1 MANPAAL
8 MLRTL
13 DRHMKGPGELRLM
26 GGAAMVLAYG
36 MQRGTEDIDLLMED
50 RELEL
55 LVEQADLGAALAA
68 TNRELEPLGLY
79 ISHIWGPEQQI
90 LTPHWASGC
99 RPVSL
104 SPGLAKLR
112 LTALGPLDLL
122 VSKLCRADDGDLAD
136 IAYLI
141 QYEALQLVDIRR
153 TLSEALVPAAFRDV
167 FEVGAARVEALL
179 TAG

>member
-13 DRHMKGPGELRLM
+13 DRHMKGPGQLRLM

-55 LVEQADLGAALAA
+55 LVERADLGAALAA

-79 ISHIWGPEQQI
+79 IAHIWGPEQQI
-90 LTPHWASGC
+90 LTPHWASSC

-104 SPGLAKLR
+104 SPALEKLR

-122 VSKLCRADDGDLAD
+122 LSKLCRADDGDLAD
-136 IAYLI
+136 IAHLI
-141 QYEALQLVDIRR
+141 QHESLEADLVRR
-153 TLSEALVPAAFRDV
+153 AMSEALVPAVFRGAF
-167 FEVGAARVEALL
+167 EAGNAWVEALI
-179 TAG
+179 GGM